1 MSISFEI
8 KKAPIFRS
16 FTKDQSSAICNIE
29 IDENLVEIIFHSNT
43 EKAYAFRGNDYI
55 IRHLTAMIKSPDLL
69 GYSLGSTI
77 AEARKVGS
85 LEQIVFTED

>member
-1 MSISFEI
+1 MSPSFLI
-8 KKAPIFRS
+8 KKAPIYRVFS
-16 FTKDQSSAICNIE
+16 IAESSAIREIE
-29 IDENLVEIIFHSNT
+29 IDGNYAEIIFHSNT
-43 EKAYAFRGNDYI
+43 EKAYLYEGNDYI

-85 LEQIVFTED
+85 LEQIEFTED